1 MIKYKRNFKS
11 IQKIEEETTMSLLQQ
26 HFEER
31 REYIFN
37 RLKQPE
43 YMERSIEKVRQ
54 AQKEIK
60 NTVRTIKDLFLLDKT
75 TDPCLPEVAQF
86 SLQHIINSESF
97 ENVKKLVP
105 SSMKKLSDEERAKVL
120 DETLSVANQVM
131 NLERTVFIMM
141 FNAKEKILMDSYKK
155 KRRSQ
160 TELHYDVADKE
171 GFDKAFYEERIDS
184 LRNDIR
190 VISFKKLCEN
200 EPAPEDLELFKQR
213 YETIVLPKIQEIVS
227 LIEPSLVDIDVF
239 LNPVIQYGVGEITL
253 DEMIQKLN
261 KNLSLFHELSKVE
274 YCPTVELTVKEY
286 VFLEAMNRSKKG
298 EELQPSK

>member
-1 MIKYKRNFKS
+1 
-11 IQKIEEETTMSLLQQ
+11 MSLLQQ

-43 YMERSIEKVRQ
+43 YIERSIEKVRQ

-60 NTVRTIKDLFLLDKT
+60 NTVRTIKDLLLLDKT
-75 TDPCLPEVAQF
+75 TNPCLPEVAQF
-86 SLQHIINSESF
+86 SLQHITNSESF
-97 ENVKKLVP
+97 ENVKNLVP
-105 SSMKKLSDEERAKVL
+105 SSIKKLSEEERAKVL

-155 KRRSQ
+155 KRRTQ

-171 GFDKAFYEERIDS
+171 GFDKAFYEGCIES

-190 VISFKKLCEN
+190 VVSFKKLCEN

-213 YETIVLPKIQEIVS
+213 YETIILPKVQEIVS
-227 LIEPSLVDIDVF
+227 LIEPSLIDVEVF
-239 LNPVIQYGVGEITL
+239 LNPVIEYGVGEITL
-253 DEMIQKLN
+253 DEMIQKLQ
-261 KNLSLFHELSKVE
+261 KNISLFHELSKVE

-286 VFLEAMNRSKKG
+286 AFLEAMNRSKKG
-298 EELQPSK
+298 EELQPLK

>member
-1 MIKYKRNFKS
+1 MIQYKRNFKS

-26 HFEER
+26 HFEAR

-60 NTVRTIKDLFLLDKT
+60 NTVRTIKDLLLLDKT

-97 ENVKKLVP
+97 ENVKNLVP
-105 SSMKKLSDEERAKVL
+105 SSMRKLSEEERAKVL

-160 TELHYDVADKE
+160 TELHFDVADKE
-171 GFDKAFYEERIDS
+171 GFDKAFYEGRIES

-190 VISFKKLCEN
+190 VVSFKKLCEN

-213 YETIVLPKIQEIVS
+213 YETVILPKVQEIVS
-227 LIEPSLVDIDVF
+227 LIEPNLIDIDVF
-239 LNPVIQYGVGEITL
+239 LNPVIEYGVGEITL
-253 DEMIQKLN
+253 DEMIQKLQ

>member
-1 MIKYKRNFKS
+1 
-11 IQKIEEETTMSLLQQ
+11 MSLLQQ

-43 YMERSIEKVRQ
+43 YMERSIEKVQQ

-60 NTVRTIKDLFLLDKT
+60 NTVRTIKDLLLLDKT

-86 SLQHIINSESF
+86 SLQHITNSESF
-97 ENVKKLVP
+97 ENVKNLVP
-105 SSMKKLSDEERAKVL
+105 SSIKKLSEEERTKVL
-120 DETLSVANQVM
+120 DETLSVANQIM

-184 LRNDIR
+184 LQNDIR
-190 VISFKKLCEN
+190 VLSFKKLCEN

-213 YETIVLPKIQEIVS
+213 YETIILPKVQEIVS
-227 LIEPSLVDIDVF
+227 LIEPSLIDVDVF
-239 LNPVIQYGVGEITL
+239 LNPVIEYGVGEITL
-253 DEMIQKLN
+253 DEMIQKLQ
-261 KNLSLFHELSKVE
+261 KNLSLFHELSKIE

>member
-1 MIKYKRNFKS
+1 
-11 IQKIEEETTMSLLQQ
+11 MSLLQQ

-60 NTVRTIKDLFLLDKT
+60 NTVRTIKDLLLLDKT
-75 TDPCLPEVAQF
+75 TDSCLPEVAQF
-86 SLQHIINSESF
+86 SLQHITNSESF
-97 ENVKKLVP
+97 ENIKNLVP
-105 SSMKKLSDEERAKVL
+105 PSIKKLSEEERAKVL

-155 KRRSQ
+155 KHRSQ
-160 TELHYDVADKE
+160 TELHYDVGDKE

-190 VISFKKLCEN
+190 LISFKKLCEN
-200 EPAPEDLELFKQR
+200 EPAPEDLELFQQR

-239 LNPVIQYGVGEITL
+239 LNPVIEYGVGDITL
-253 DEMIQKLN
+253 DELIQKLHQ
-261 KNLSLFHELSKVE
+261 NLSLFHELSKVE

-286 VFLEAMNRSKKG
+286 VFLEAMNLSEKG

>member
-1 MIKYKRNFKS
+1 
-11 IQKIEEETTMSLLQQ
+11 MSLLQQ

-60 NTVRTIKDLFLLDKT
+60 NTVRTIKDLLLLDKT

-86 SLQHIINSESF
+86 SLQHITNSESF
-97 ENVKKLVP
+97 ENVKNLVP
-105 SSMKKLSDEERAKVL
+105 SSIKKLSEEERAKVL

-190 VISFKKLCEN
+190 IMSFKKLCEN

-213 YETIVLPKIQEIVS
+213 YETIILPKVQEVVS
-227 LIEPSLVDIDVF
+227 LIEPSLIDIDVF
-239 LNPVIQYGVGEITL
+239 LNPVIEYGVGEITL
-253 DEMIQKLN
+253 DEMIEKLN
-261 KNLSLFHELSKVE
+261 KNLSLFHELSKIE

>member
-1 MIKYKRNFKS
+1 
-11 IQKIEEETTMSLLQQ
+11 MSLLQQ

-60 NTVRTIKDLFLLDKT
+60 NTVRTIKDLLLLDKT
-75 TDPCLPEVAQF
+75 TGPCLPEVAQF
-86 SLQHIINSESF
+86 SLQHTTNSESF
-97 ENVKKLVP
+97 ENVKNLVP
-105 SSMKKLSDEERAKVL
+105 SSIKKLSEEERAKVL
-120 DETLSVANQVM
+120 DETLSVANQIM

-141 FNAKEKILMDSYKK
+141 FNAKEKILMDAYKK
-155 KRRSQ
+155 KPRSQ

-171 GFDKAFYEERIDS
+171 GFDKAFYEGRIES

-190 VISFKKLCEN
+190 VVSFKKLCEN

-213 YETIVLPKIQEIVS
+213 YETIILPKVQEIVS
-227 LIEPSLVDIDVF
+227 LIEPSLMDVDVF
-239 LNPVIQYGVGEITL
+239 LNPVIEYGVGEITL
-253 DEMIQKLN
+253 DEMIQKLQ

-286 VFLEAMNRSKKG
+286 LFLEAMNRSKKG

>member
-1 MIKYKRNFKS
+1 
-11 IQKIEEETTMSLLQQ
+11 MSLLQQ

-60 NTVRTIKDLFLLDKT
+60 NTVRTIKDLLLLDKT

-97 ENVKKLVP
+97 ENVKNLVP
-105 SSMKKLSDEERAKVL
+105 SSIKKLSEEERAKVL

-131 NLERTVFIMM
+131 NLERTIFIMM

-171 GFDKAFYEERIDS
+171 GFDKAFYEERIES

-190 VISFKKLCEN
+190 VVSFKKLCEN

-213 YETIVLPKIQEIVS
+213 YETIILPKVQEIIS
-227 LIEPSLVDIDVF
+227 LIEPSLIDIDVF
-239 LNPVIQYGVGEITL
+239 LNPVIEYGVGEITL
-253 DEMIQKLN
+253 DTMIQRLQ
-261 KNLSLFHELSKVE
+261 KNVSLFHELSKAE

-286 VFLEAMNRSKKG
+286 VFLDAMNSSKKG
-298 EELQPSK
+298 KELQPSK

>member
-1 MIKYKRNFKS
+1 
-11 IQKIEEETTMSLLQQ
+11 MSLLQQ

-60 NTVRTIKDLFLLDKT
+60 NTVRTIKDLLLLDKT

-86 SLQHIINSESF
+86 SLQHITNSESF
-97 ENVKKLVP
+97 ENVKNLVP
-105 SSMKKLSDEERAKVL
+105 SSIKKLSEEERAKVL
-120 DETLSVANQVM
+120 DETLSVANQIM

-200 EPAPEDLELFKQR
+200 ESAPEDLELFKQR
-213 YETIVLPKIQEIVS
+213 YETIILPKVQEIVS
-227 LIEPSLVDIDVF
+227 LIEPSLIDIDVF
-239 LNPVIQYGVGEITL
+239 LNPVIEYGVGEITL
-253 DEMIQKLN
+253 DEMIEKLN
-261 KNLSLFHELSKVE
+261 KNLSLFHELSKIE

>member
-1 MIKYKRNFKS
+1 
-11 IQKIEEETTMSLLQQ
+11 MSLLQQ

-54 AQKEIK
+54 TQKEIK
-60 NTVRTIKDLFLLDKT
+60 NTVRTIKDLLLLDKT

-97 ENVKKLVP
+97 ENVKNLVP
-105 SSMKKLSDEERAKVL
+105 SSIKKLSEEERAKVL
-120 DETLSVANQVM
+120 DETLSVANQIM

-171 GFDKAFYEERIDS
+171 GFDKNFYEERINS
-184 LRNDIR
+184 LQNDIR
-190 VISFKKLCEN
+190 VISFRKLCDN
-200 EPAPEDLELFKQR
+200 ESAPKDLELFKQR
-213 YETIVLPKIQEIVS
+213 YETIILPKVQEIVS
-227 LIEPSLVDIDVF
+227 LIEPSLIDVDVF
-239 LNPVIQYGVGEITL
+239 LNPVIEYGVGQINL

-261 KNLSLFHELSKVE
+261 KNLSLFHDLSKVE
-274 YCPTVELTVKEY
+274 YCPTLELTVKEY

>member
-1 MIKYKRNFKS
+1 
-11 IQKIEEETTMSLLQQ
+11 MSLLQQ

-60 NTVRTIKDLFLLDKT
+60 NTVRTIKDVLLLDKT

-97 ENVKKLVP
+97 ENVKNLVP
-105 SSMKKLSDEERAKVL
+105 SSMKKLSEKERAKVL
-120 DETLSVANQVM
+120 DETLSVANQIM

-141 FNAKEKILMDSYKK
+141 FNAKEKILMDAYKK
-155 KRRSQ
+155 KPRSQ
-160 TELHYDVADKE
+160 TELHYDVADKA
-171 GFDKAFYEERIDS
+171 GFDKAFYEECIDS
-184 LRNDIR
+184 LQNDIR
-190 VISFKKLCEN
+190 VLSFRKLCDN

-213 YETIVLPKIQEIVS
+213 YETIILPKVQEIVS
-227 LIEPSLVDIDVF
+227 LIEPSLIDVDVF
-239 LNPVIQYGVGEITL
+239 LNPIIEYGVGEITL
-253 DEMIQKLN
+253 DEMIQKLQ

-286 VFLEAMNRSKKG
+286 VFLEAMNRSQKG
-298 EELQPSK
+298 GKLQPSK

>member
-1 MIKYKRNFKS
+1 
-11 IQKIEEETTMSLLQQ
+11 MSLLQQ

-43 YMERSIEKVRQ
+43 YMERSIEKIRQ
-54 AQKEIK
+54 AQKEVK
-60 NTVRTIKDLFLLDKT
+60 NTVRTIKDVLLLDKA

-97 ENVKKLVP
+97 ENVKNFVP
-105 SSMKKLSDEERAKVL
+105 SSMKKLSEEERAKVL
-120 DETLSVANQVM
+120 DETLSVANQIM

-171 GFDKAFYEERIDS
+171 GFDKAFYEGRIES

-190 VISFKKLCEN
+190 VVSFKKLCEN
-200 EPAPEDLELFKQR
+200 EPAPENLELFKQR
-213 YETIVLPKIQEIVS
+213 YETIILPKVQEIVS
-227 LIEPSLVDIDVF
+227 QIEPSLMDVDVF
-239 LNPVIQYGVGEITL
+239 LNPLIEYGVGEISL
-253 DEMIQKLN
+253 NEMIQKLQ

-286 VFLEAMNRSKKG
+286 VFLEAMNRSQKG
-298 EELQPSK
+298 EKLQPSN

>member
-1 MIKYKRNFKS
+1 
-11 IQKIEEETTMSLLQQ
+11 MSLLQQ

-43 YMERSIEKVRQ
+43 YIERSIEKVRQ

-60 NTVRTIKDLFLLDKT
+60 NTVRTIKDLLLLDKT

-86 SLQHIINSESF
+86 SLQHITNSESF
-97 ENVKKLVP
+97 ENVKNLVP
-105 SSMKKLSDEERAKVL
+105 SSIKKLSEEERAKVL
-120 DETLSVANQVM
+120 DGTLSVANQIM

-171 GFDKAFYEERIDS
+171 GFNKAFYDERIDS
-184 LRNDIR
+184 LQNDIR
-190 VISFKKLCEN
+190 VLSFKKLCEN

-213 YETIVLPKIQEIVS
+213 YETIILPKVQEIVS
-227 LIEPSLVDIDVF
+227 QIEPSLIDIDVF
-239 LNPVIQYGVGEITL
+239 LNPVIEYGVGDITL

-286 VFLEAMNRSKKG
+286 VFLEAMNRFKKG

>member
-1 MIKYKRNFKS
+1 
-11 IQKIEEETTMSLLQQ
+11 MSLLQQ

-60 NTVRTIKDLFLLDKT
+60 NTVRTIKDLLLLDKT

-97 ENVKKLVP
+97 ENVKNLVP
-105 SSMKKLSDEERAKVL
+105 SSIKKLSEEERAKVL
-120 DETLSVANQVM
+120 DETLSVANQIM

-171 GFDKAFYEERIDS
+171 GFDKNFYEERINS
-184 LRNDIR
+184 LQNDIR
-190 VISFKKLCEN
+190 VISFRKLCDN
-200 EPAPEDLELFKQR
+200 ESAPEDLELFKQR
-213 YETIVLPKIQEIVS
+213 YETIILPKVQEIVS
-227 LIEPSLVDIDVF
+227 LIEPSLIDVDVF
-239 LNPVIQYGVGEITL
+239 LNPVIEYGVGQINL

-261 KNLSLFHELSKVE
+261 KNLSLFHDLSKVE
-274 YCPTVELTVKEY
+274 YCPTLELTVKEY

>member
-1 MIKYKRNFKS
+1 
-11 IQKIEEETTMSLLQQ
+11 MSLLQQ

-60 NTVRTIKDLFLLDKT
+60 NTVRTIRDVLLLDKT

-97 ENVKKLVP
+97 ENVKNLVP
-105 SSMKKLSDEERAKVL
+105 SSMKKLSEEERAKVL
-120 DETLSVANQVM
+120 NEILSVVNQIM

-141 FNAKEKILMDSYKK
+141 FNAKEKILMDAYKK
-155 KRRSQ
+155 KPRSQ
-160 TELHYDVADKE
+160 TELHYDVADKG
-171 GFDKAFYEERIDS
+171 GFDKSFYEERINS
-184 LRNDIR
+184 LQNDIR
-190 VISFKKLCEN
+190 VISFRKLCDN
-200 EPAPEDLELFKQR
+200 EPAPGELELFKER
-213 YETIVLPKIQEIVS
+213 YETIILPKVQEIVS
-227 LIEPSLVDIDVF
+227 LIEPSLIDIEVF
-239 LNPVIQYGVGEITL
+239 LNPVIEYGVGEITL
-253 DEMIQKLN
+253 DEMIQKLH
-261 KNLSLFHELSKVE
+261 KNLSLFHELSKIE

-286 VFLEAMNRSKKG
+286 VFLEAMNPSKKG
-298 EELQPSK
+298 EELQRSK

>member
-1 MIKYKRNFKS
+1 
-11 IQKIEEETTMSLLQQ
+11 MSLLQQ

-43 YMERSIEKVRQ
+43 YMERSIDKVRQ

-60 NTVRTIKDLFLLDKT
+60 NTVRTIKDLLLLDKT
-75 TDPCLPEVAQF
+75 TEPCLPEVAQF
-86 SLQHIINSESF
+86 SLQHITNSESF
-97 ENVKKLVP
+97 ENVKNLVP
-105 SSMKKLSDEERAKVL
+105 SSIKKLSEEERAKVL
-120 DETLSVANQVM
+120 DETLSVANQIM

-141 FNAKEKILMDSYKK
+141 FNAKEKILMDAYKK
-155 KRRSQ
+155 KPRSQ

-184 LRNDIR
+184 LQNDIR
-190 VISFKKLCEN
+190 VLSFKKLCEN

-213 YETIVLPKIQEIVS
+213 YETIILPKVQEIVS
-227 LIEPSLVDIDVF
+227 LIEPSLIDVDVF
-239 LNPVIQYGVGEITL
+239 LNPVIEYGVGEITL
-253 DEMIQKLN
+253 DEMIQKLQ
-261 KNLSLFHELSKVE
+261 KNLSLFHELSKIE

-286 VFLEAMNRSKKG
+286 VFLEAMNRSEKG
-298 EELQPSK
+298 EELQPSN

>member
-1 MIKYKRNFKS
+1 
-11 IQKIEEETTMSLLQQ
+11 MSLLQQ

-60 NTVRTIKDLFLLDKT
+60 STVRTIKNLLLLDKT

-86 SLQHIINSESF
+86 SLQHITNSESF
-97 ENVKKLVP
+97 ENVKNLVP
-105 SSMKKLSDEERAKVL
+105 SSIKKLSEEERAKVL
-120 DETLSVANQVM
+120 DETLSVANQIM

-141 FNAKEKILMDSYKK
+141 FNVKEKILMDSYKK
-155 KRRSQ
+155 KRRLQ

-184 LRNDIR
+184 LQNDIR
-190 VISFKKLCEN
+190 VLSFKKLCEN

-213 YETIVLPKIQEIVS
+213 YETIVLPKVQEIVF
-227 LIEPSLVDIDVF
+227 LIEPSLIDVDVF
-239 LNPVIQYGVGEITL
+239 LNPVIEYGVGDITL

-261 KNLSLFHELSKVE
+261 KNLALFHELSKIE

>member
-1 MIKYKRNFKS
+1 
-11 IQKIEEETTMSLLQQ
+11 MSLLQQ

-43 YMERSIEKVRQ
+43 YMERSIEKIRQ
-54 AQKEIK
+54 AQKEVK
-60 NTVRTIKDLFLLDKT
+60 NTVRTIKDVLLLDKA

-97 ENVKKLVP
+97 ENVKNFVP
-105 SSMKKLSDEERAKVL
+105 SSMKKLSEEERAKVL
-120 DETLSVANQVM
+120 DETLSVANQIM

-141 FNAKEKILMDSYKK
+141 FNAKEKILMDAYKK
-155 KRRSQ
+155 KPRSQ
-160 TELHYDVADKE
+160 TELHYDIADKE
-171 GFDKAFYEERIDS
+171 GFDKEFFEKRIDS

-190 VISFKKLCEN
+190 VLSFKKLCEN
-200 EPAPEDLELFKQR
+200 EPAPEDLEIFKQR
-213 YETIVLPKIQEIVS
+213 YETIILPKVQEIIS
-227 LIEPSLVDIDVF
+227 LIEPSLINVDVF
-239 LNPVIQYGVGEITL
+239 LNPVIEYGVGEITL
-253 DEMIQKLN
+253 DEMIQKLH

-286 VFLEAMNRSKKG
+286 VFLEAMNRSEKG
-298 EELQPSK
+298 EELQPSN

>member
-1 MIKYKRNFKS
+1 
-11 IQKIEEETTMSLLQQ
+11 MSLLQQ

-43 YMERSIEKVRQ
+43 YMERSIEKIRQ
-54 AQKEIK
+54 AQKEVK
-60 NTVRTIKDLFLLDKT
+60 NTVRTIKDVLLLDKA

-97 ENVKKLVP
+97 ENVKNFVP
-105 SSMKKLSDEERAKVL
+105 SSMKKLSEEERAKVL
-120 DETLSVANQVM
+120 DETLSVANQIM

-141 FNAKEKILMDSYKK
+141 FNAKEKILMEAYKK
-155 KRRSQ
+155 KPRSQ

-171 GFDKAFYEERIDS
+171 GFDKAFYEGRIES

-190 VISFKKLCEN
+190 VVSFKKLCEN
-200 EPAPEDLELFKQR
+200 EPAPENLELFKQR
-213 YETIVLPKIQEIVS
+213 YETIILPKVQEIIS
-227 LIEPSLVDIDVF
+227 LIEPSLMDVDVF
-239 LNPVIQYGVGEITL
+239 LNPVIEYGVGEISL
-253 DEMIQKLN
+253 NEMIQKIQ

-286 VFLEAMNRSKKG
+286 VFLEAMNRSQKG
-298 EELQPSK
+298 EELQPSN

>member
-1 MIKYKRNFKS
+1 
-11 IQKIEEETTMSLLQQ
+11 MSLLQQ

-60 NTVRTIKDLFLLDKT
+60 NTVRTIKDLLLLDKT

-86 SLQHIINSESF
+86 SLQHITNSESF
-97 ENVKKLVP
+97 ENVKNHVP
-105 SSMKKLSDEERAKVL
+105 TSIKKLSEEERAKVL
-120 DETLSVANQVM
+120 DETLSVANQIM

-200 EPAPEDLELFKQR
+200 ESAPEDLELFKQR
-213 YETIVLPKIQEIVS
+213 YETIILPKVQEIVS
-227 LIEPSLVDIDVF
+227 LIEPSLIDIDVF
-239 LNPVIQYGVGEITL
+239 LNPVIEYGVGEITL
-253 DEMIQKLN
+253 DEMIEKLN
-261 KNLSLFHELSKVE
+261 KNLSLFHELSKIE

>member
-1 MIKYKRNFKS
+1 
-11 IQKIEEETTMSLLQQ
+11 MSLLQQ

-60 NTVRTIKDLFLLDKT
+60 NTVRTIKDLLLLDKT

-97 ENVKKLVP
+97 ENVKNLVP
-105 SSMKKLSDEERAKVL
+105 SSIKKLNEEERAKVL

-141 FNAKEKILMDSYKK
+141 FNTKEKILMDSYKK

-171 GFDKAFYEERIDS
+171 GFDKAFYEGCIES

-190 VISFKKLCEN
+190 VVSFKKLCEN

-213 YETIVLPKIQEIVS
+213 YEAIILPKVQEIVS
-227 LIEPSLVDIDVF
+227 LIEPSLIDVDVF
-239 LNPVIQYGVGEITL
+239 LNPVIEYGVGEITL
-253 DEMIQKLN
+253 DEMIQKLH
-261 KNLSLFHELSKVE
+261 KNL
-274 YCPTVELTVKEY
+274 
-286 VFLEAMNRSKKG
+286 
-298 EELQPSK
+298 

>member
-1 MIKYKRNFKS
+1 
-11 IQKIEEETTMSLLQQ
+11 MSLLQQ

-43 YMERSIEKVRQ
+43 YMERSIEKIRQ
-54 AQKEIK
+54 AQKEVK
-60 NTVRTIKDLFLLDKT
+60 NTVRTIKDVLLLDKA

-97 ENVKKLVP
+97 ENVKNFVP
-105 SSMKKLSDEERAKVL
+105 SSMKKLSEEERAKVL
-120 DETLSVANQVM
+120 DETLSVANQIM

-141 FNAKEKILMDSYKK
+141 FNAKEKILMDAYKK
-155 KRRSQ
+155 KPRSQ

-171 GFDKAFYEERIDS
+171 GFDKEFFEKRIDS

-190 VISFKKLCEN
+190 VLSFKKLCEN
-200 EPAPEDLELFKQR
+200 EPAPEDLEIFKQR
-213 YETIVLPKIQEIVS
+213 YETIILPKVQEIIS
-227 LIEPSLVDIDVF
+227 LIEPSLINVDVF
-239 LNPVIQYGVGEITL
+239 LNPVIEYGVGEITL
-253 DEMIQKLN
+253 DEMIQKLH

-286 VFLEAMNRSKKG
+286 VFLEAMNRSEKG
-298 EELQPSK
+298 EELQPSN

>member
-1 MIKYKRNFKS
+1 
-11 IQKIEEETTMSLLQQ
+11 MSLLQQ

-60 NTVRTIKDLFLLDKT
+60 NTVRTIKDLLLLDKT

-86 SLQHIINSESF
+86 SLQHITNSESF
-97 ENVKKLVP
+97 ENVKNLVP
-105 SSMKKLSDEERAKVL
+105 SSIKKLSEEERAKVL
-120 DETLSVANQVM
+120 DETLSVANQIM

-141 FNAKEKILMDSYKK
+141 FNVKEKILMDSYKK
-155 KRRSQ
+155 KRRLQ

-171 GFDKAFYEERIDS
+171 GFDKAFYEGRIES

-190 VISFKKLCEN
+190 VVSFKKLCEN
-200 EPAPEDLELFKQR
+200 EPAPENLELFKQR
-213 YETIVLPKIQEIVS
+213 YETIILPKVQEIIS
-227 LIEPSLVDIDVF
+227 LIEPSLMNVDVF
-239 LNPVIQYGVGEITL
+239 LNPVIEYGVGEISL
-253 DEMIQKLN
+253 NEMIQKLQ

-286 VFLEAMNRSKKG
+286 VFLEAMNRSQKG
-298 EELQPSK
+298 EELQPSN

>member
-1 MIKYKRNFKS
+1 
-11 IQKIEEETTMSLLQQ
+11 MSLLQQ

-43 YMERSIEKVRQ
+43 YIERSIEKVRQ

-60 NTVRTIKDLFLLDKT
+60 NTVRTIKDLLLLDKT

-86 SLQHIINSESF
+86 SLQHITNSESF
-97 ENVKKLVP
+97 ENVKNLVP
-105 SSMKKLSDEERAKVL
+105 SSIKKLSEEERAKVL

-155 KRRSQ
+155 KRRTQ

-171 GFDKAFYEERIDS
+171 GFDKAFYEGCIES

-190 VISFKKLCEN
+190 VVSFKKLCEN

-213 YETIVLPKIQEIVS
+213 YETIILPKVQEIVS
-227 LIEPSLVDIDVF
+227 LIEPSLIDVEVF
-239 LNPVIQYGVGEITL
+239 LNPVIEYGVGEITL
-253 DEMIQKLN
+253 DEMIQKLQ
-261 KNLSLFHELSKVE
+261 KNISLFHELSKVE

-286 VFLEAMNRSKKG
+286 AFLEAMNRSKKG
-298 EELQPSK
+298 EELQPLK

>member
-1 MIKYKRNFKS
+1 
-11 IQKIEEETTMSLLQQ
+11 MSLLHQ

-43 YMERSIEKVRQ
+43 YMERSIEKIRQ
-54 AQKEIK
+54 AQKEVK
-60 NTVRTIKDLFLLDKT
+60 NTVRTIKDVLLLDKA

-86 SLQHIINSESF
+86 SLQHIINSKSF
-97 ENVKKLVP
+97 ENVKNFVP
-105 SSMKKLSDEERAKVL
+105 SSMKKLSEEERAKVL
-120 DETLSVANQVM
+120 DETLSVANQIM

-141 FNAKEKILMDSYKK
+141 FNAKEKILMDAYKK
-155 KRRSQ
+155 KPRSQ

-171 GFDKAFYEERIDS
+171 GFDKAFYEGRIES

-190 VISFKKLCEN
+190 VVSFKKLCEN
-200 EPAPEDLELFKQR
+200 EPAPENLELFKQR
-213 YETIVLPKIQEIVS
+213 YETIILPKVQEIIS
-227 LIEPSLVDIDVF
+227 LIEPSLMDVDVF
-239 LNPVIQYGVGEITL
+239 LNPVIEYGVGEISL
-253 DEMIQKLN
+253 NEMIQKLQ

-286 VFLEAMNRSKKG
+286 VFLEAMNRSQKG
-298 EELQPSK
+298 EELQPTK

>member
-1 MIKYKRNFKS
+1 
-11 IQKIEEETTMSLLQQ
+11 MSLLQQ
-26 HFEER
+26 HFEAR

-60 NTVRTIKDLFLLDKT
+60 NTVRTIKDLLLLDKT
-75 TDPCLPEVAQF
+75 TDPCLPEVTQF
-86 SLQHIINSESF
+86 SLQHIMNSESF

-105 SSMKKLSDEERAKVL
+105 SSIKKLSEEERAKVL
-120 DETLSVANQVM
+120 DETLSVANQIM

-141 FNAKEKILMDSYKK
+141 FNTKETILMDAYKK
-155 KRRSQ
+155 KPRSQ

-184 LRNDIR
+184 LQNDIR
-190 VISFKKLCEN
+190 VLSFKKLCEN

-213 YETIVLPKIQEIVS
+213 YETIILPKVQEIVS
-227 LIEPSLVDIDVF
+227 LIEPSLIDVDVF
-239 LNPVIQYGVGEITL
+239 LNSVIEYGVGEITL
-253 DEMIQKLN
+253 DEMIQKLH

-286 VFLEAMNRSKKG
+286 VFLEAMNRSETG

>member
-1 MIKYKRNFKS
+1 MIQYKRNFKL

-60 NTVRTIKDLFLLDKT
+60 NTVRTIKDLLLLDKT

-97 ENVKKLVP
+97 ENVKNLVP
-105 SSMKKLSDEERAKVL
+105 SSIKKLNEEERAKVL
-120 DETLSVANQVM
+120 DETLSVANQIM

-171 GFDKAFYEERIDS
+171 GFDKAFYDERIDS
-184 LRNDIR
+184 LQNDIR
-190 VISFKKLCEN
+190 VLSFKKLCEN

-213 YETIVLPKIQEIVS
+213 YETIILPKVQEIVS
-227 LIEPSLVDIDVF
+227 QIEPSLIDIDVF
-239 LNPVIQYGVGEITL
+239 FNPVIEYGVGEDRKSTRI
-253 DEMIQKLN
+253 
-261 KNLSLFHELSKVE
+261 F
-274 YCPTVELTVKEY
+274 
-286 VFLEAMNRSKKG
+286 
-298 EELQPSK
+298 

>member
-1 MIKYKRNFKS
+1 
-11 IQKIEEETTMSLLQQ
+11 MSLLQQ

-43 YMERSIEKVRQ
+43 YMESSIEKVRQ

-60 NTVRTIKDLFLLDKT
+60 NTVRTIKDLLLLDKT

-97 ENVKKLVP
+97 ENVKNLVP
-105 SSMKKLSDEERAKVL
+105 SSMRKLSEEERAKVL

-160 TELHYDVADKE
+160 TELHFDVADKE
-171 GFDKAFYEERIDS
+171 GFDKAFYEGRIES

-190 VISFKKLCEN
+190 VVSFKKLCEN

-213 YETIVLPKIQEIVS
+213 YETVILPKVQEIVS
-227 LIEPSLVDIDVF
+227 LIEPNLIDIDVF
-239 LNPVIQYGVGEITL
+239 LNPVIEYGVGEITL
-253 DEMIQKLN
+253 DEMIQKLQ

>member
-1 MIKYKRNFKS
+1 
-11 IQKIEEETTMSLLQQ
+11 MSLLQQ

-60 NTVRTIKDLFLLDKT
+60 NTVRTIKDLLLLDKT

-86 SLQHIINSESF
+86 SLQHITNSESF
-97 ENVKKLVP
+97 ENVKNLVP
-105 SSMKKLSDEERAKVL
+105 SSIKKLSEEERAKVL
-120 DETLSVANQVM
+120 DETLSVANQTM

-171 GFDKAFYEERIDS
+171 GFDKNFYEERINS
-184 LRNDIR
+184 LQNDIC
-190 VISFKKLCEN
+190 VISFRKLCDN
-200 EPAPEDLELFKQR
+200 ESAPEDLELFKQR
-213 YETIVLPKIQEIVS
+213 YETIILPKVQEIVS
-227 LIEPSLVDIDVF
+227 LIEPSLIDVDVF
-239 LNPVIQYGVGEITL
+239 LNPVIEYGVGQINL

-261 KNLSLFHELSKVE
+261 KNLSLFHDLSKVE
-274 YCPTVELTVKEY
+274 YCPTLELTVKEY

>member
-1 MIKYKRNFKS
+1 
-11 IQKIEEETTMSLLQQ
+11 MSRLQQ

-43 YMERSIEKVRQ
+43 YTERSIEKVRQ

-60 NTVRTIKDLFLLDKT
+60 NTVRTIKDLLLLDKT

-86 SLQHIINSESF
+86 SLQHITNSESF

-105 SSMKKLSDEERAKVL
+105 SSIKKLSEEERAKVL

-141 FNAKEKILMDSYKK
+141 FNAKEQLLMNFYKK

-160 TELHYDVADKE
+160 TELHFDVADKD
-171 GFDKAFYEERIDS
+171 GFDQELYQTRIEE
-184 LRNDIR
+184 LRSDIR
-190 VISFKKLCEN
+190 VVAFKKFCSNEPKPDDLESFKE
-200 EPAPEDLELFKQR
+200 R
-213 YETIVLPKIQEIVS
+213 YETAILPKVQEIVS
-227 LIEPSLVDIDVF
+227 LIEPSLIRLDVF
-239 LNPVIQYGVGEITL
+239 LNPVIGYGTNQITL
-253 DEMIQKLN
+253 DEMVKQLS
-261 KNLSLFHELSKVE
+261 KNLSLLHELSKTE
-274 YCPTVELTVKEY
+274 YCPTVEMTVKEY
-286 VFLEAMNRSKKG
+286 AFLEAMNDSKKVKELQRSK
-298 EELQPSK
+298 